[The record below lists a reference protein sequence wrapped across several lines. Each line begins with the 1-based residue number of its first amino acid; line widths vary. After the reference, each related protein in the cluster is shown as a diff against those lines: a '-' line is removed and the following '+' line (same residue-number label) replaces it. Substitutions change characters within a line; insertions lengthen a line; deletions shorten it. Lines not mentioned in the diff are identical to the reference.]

1 MNEPA
6 SPDPLVSCQR
16 ILRTITECRLELV
29 VLQERL
35 GTPQERRGDIDRT
48 SEIVHKINNL
58 TAALALRP
66 G

>member
-6 SPDPLVSCQR
+6 SPSPLVSRQR

-35 GTPQERRGDIDRT
+35 GTPNECRGDIDRA

-58 TAALALRP
+58 TAALALCVE
-66 G
+66 